1 MAVGSL
7 IGVTS
12 HGLFGSASVTC
23 DYPVTTNVR
32 SGVVYANGAM
42 TGNVVLPSIS
52 DVVAGVLYGSNG
64 NQYEGVFSCGPTPV
78 PPTVQSPFA
87 AIAYAIRNHLSASL
101 GLDIAYIHSVANAN
115 YKITET
121 EPMFMY
127 IQYFGVGQPRDKSLD
142 FTNAGAGRL
151 WTPVARR
158 VRVYVY
164 TRSGGD
170 VYGTDD
176 LALFGADVTQT
187 YATPPTYPG
196 AFVAEEV
203 AYNSLLNFL
212 PVNADDEPLTIG
224 PLHPLDA
231 SEFPQ
236 RPPEN
241 EEGLLRSCLDFE
253 ICYTLAIDP
262 TDPAP
267 TG

>member
-7 IGVTS
+7 IGVSS
-12 HGLFGSASVTC
+12 HGLFGVPVAC
-23 DYPVTTNVR
+23 DYPDE
-32 SGVVYANGAM
+32 
-42 TGNVVLPSIS
+42 S
-52 DVVAGVLYGSNG
+52 DVVAGVVYAYDTMTGNVTLPSESDVVDGVGYGSLGTQFTGTFQCG
-64 NQYEGVFSCGPTPV
+64 NPL

-87 AIAYAIRNHLSASL
+87 AIAYAIRNQLSASL

-115 YKITET
+115 YKVTEV
-121 EPMFMY
+121 EPMFAY
-127 IQYFGVGQPRDKSLD
+127 VQYMGVAKPRDAGLD

-158 VRVYVY
+158 VRVYLY

-176 LALFGADVTQT
+176 LALFGADPTQT
-187 YATPPTYPG
+187 YDTPPVYPG
-196 AFVAEEV
+196 HFVAEEV
-203 AYNSLLNFL
+203 VYNSLLNWL
-212 PVNADDEPLTIG
+212 PLNADDEPLTIG

-231 SEFPQ
+231 SEYPQ
-236 RPPEN
+236 RAAED

-253 ICYTLAIDP
+253 VVYTLAVDP
-262 TDPAP
+262 TDSAP